1 MRSWSDS
8 GIKISDLY
16 QVVVLYFY
24 GDRGGVRREFAREV
38 ADFPPIGRRT
48 ITGTSPMARA
58 ARGSIGTRQFLWARF
73 LRTGLVCTT
82 CTGMSGNGSRTA
94 GTTATRGLRRDGS
107 AWTTGGEC
115 SWRGLRGGS
124 WGYFPWILRSA
135 DRGRYSSGYRS
146 NNFGFSCI
154 PDAHPVTL
162 YLITS
167 GVQGRSPWSSRRL
180 SFGDANADVRTRPFT
195 ERLRDR

>member
-94 GTTATRGLRRDGS
+94 GTTATRGLRRTGAHGRRAESAAGAVCAAGPGATFRGS
-107 AWTTGGEC
+107 FAPRTAAGT
-115 SWRGLRGGS
+115 
-124 WGYFPWILRSA
+124 PPDTAATI
-135 DRGRYSSGYRS
+135 SGFVY
-146 NNFGFSCI
+146 
-154 PDAHPVTL
+154 P
-162 YLITS
+162 
-167 GVQGRSPWSSRRL
+167 GRSPRDSLPHYLRSPGAEPLVESALVLRGRQR
-180 SFGDANADVRTRPFT
+180 GCADAAVYG
-195 ERLRDR
+195 EAA